1 MEICS
6 KNKVTWQ
13 TNPLK
18 LKILNF
24 IGNGKSP
31 ETVGKL
37 IEEIKQMVL
46 YHEITFERY
55 QVPLV
60 LKEKKNLQKEFPIII
75 KNETTKKINL
85 EYRNKLYS
93 GQNYPE
99 NGKLKIGRS
108 FTFFFDQEYTS
119 DFNHCK

>member
-1 MEICS
+1 MHNNKKQKILEICS

-75 KNETTKKINL
+75 KMRKPKKSISNIETNCIRDRIILKM
-85 EYRNKLYS
+85 
-93 GQNYPE
+93 E
-99 NGKLKIGRS
+99 N
-108 FTFFFDQEYTS
+108 
-119 DFNHCK
+119 